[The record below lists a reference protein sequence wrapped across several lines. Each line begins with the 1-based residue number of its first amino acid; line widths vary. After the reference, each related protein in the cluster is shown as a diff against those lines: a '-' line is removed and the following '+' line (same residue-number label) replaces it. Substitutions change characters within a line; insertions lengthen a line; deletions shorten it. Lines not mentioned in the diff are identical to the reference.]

1 MRSDFAVF
9 KPMLAL
15 AFALMLC
22 APFAPSP
29 ARAEGDMPGVVSVTV
44 ERPYDEVR
52 QDLEDAIINRGY
64 VVDYNAYIGDMLS
77 RTAADVGAAKAVYT
91 NAEAM
96 QFCSAVLS
104 RKAMEA
110 DPMNIAYCPYVL
122 FVFERADTPGT
133 VTVGHRKLGDGQSA
147 ASAEALGV
155 IDAVLTE
162 IVEEAAG
169 E

>member
-1 MRSDFAVF
+1 
-9 KPMLAL
+9 MLL
-15 AFALMLC
+15 APL
-22 APFAPSP
+22 APS
-29 ARAEGDMPGVVSVTV
+29 AAKANGDMPGVVSVTV

-52 QDLEDAIINRGY
+52 QDLEDAIVNRGY
-64 VVDYNAYIGDMLS
+64 VVDYNAHIGDMLS
-77 RTAADVGAAKAVYT
+77 RTAEDVGAGRAIYT
-91 NAEAM
+91 KAEAM

-122 FVFERADTPGT
+122 FVYERADTPGS
-133 VTVGHRKLGDGQSA
+133 VTVGHRKLGEGTSA
-147 ASAEALGV
+147 ASAEALGD
-155 IDAVLTE
+155 IDGVLTE